1 MWLFFPFWAYR
12 NWHFGDLN
20 QNSETT
26 FQYKL
31 APKTPKKPPQE
42 PKLALKNAK
51 VALKNAKTAKTFKA
65 PNVNFYVTWTRSK
78 KGSNE
83 SIGSK
88 MVKRCQLKPLKF
100 K

>member
-1 MWLFFPFWAYR
+1 MRLFFPFWAYR

-51 VALKNAKTAKTFKA
+51 VALKNAKTAKTFKV
-65 PNVNFYVTWTRSK
+65 PN
-78 KGSNE
+78 G
-83 SIGSK
+83 
-88 MVKRCQLKPLKF
+88 
-100 K
+100 

>member
-1 MWLFFPFWAYR
+1 MCRLMRLFFPFWAYR
-12 NWHFGDLN
+12 KWHFGDPN

-51 VALKNAKTAKTFKA
+51 KAKTFKI
-65 PNVNFYVTWTRSK
+65 PNGWFK
-78 KGSNE
+78 FLCSNKNIE
-83 SIGSK
+83 ILIDAEK
-88 MVKRCQLKPLKF
+88 NY
-100 K
+100 